1 MLNIDYQVAVIIVA
15 VVVTVYS
22 IMGGLWSVTLTD
34 FVQVFLIVIGMIIAV
49 PFAMNYAGGW
59 SSISA
64 NIPEGTMNLFEGYDL
79 FGIISW

>member
-34 FVQVFLIVIGMIIAV
+34 FVQVFLIVIGMIIAFRL
-49 PFAMNYAGGW
+49 P
-59 SSISA
+59 
-64 NIPEGTMNLFEGYDL
+64 
-79 FGIISW
+79 

>member
-15 VVVTVYS
+15 AVVTVYS

-49 PFAMNYAGGW
+49 PFAMNYVGDGEMWHPTYRRAH
-59 SSISA
+59 
-64 NIPEGTMNLFEGYDL
+64 
-79 FGIISW
+79 